1 MNKIKKGDDVIVIA
15 GKDKGKRGNVLRVL
29 NNGRVMVDGINI
41 VKKHVRPNP
50 QAGEQGGIV
59 EQEAAMDISNV
70 ALYDAASGK
79 ASRVG
84 IKVLEDGKKVR
95 VYRTSGE
102 MVDV

>member
-1 MNKIKKGDDVIVIA
+1 VIS

-29 NNGRVMVDGINI
+29 NNGRVLVDGVNI

-50 QAGEQGGIV
+50 QAGETGGIV
-59 EQEAAMDISNV
+59 EQEAALDISNI
-70 ALYDAASGK
+70 ALYDSASGK

-84 IKVLEDGKKVR
+84 IKTLEDGKKVR
-95 VYRTSGE
+95 IYKTSGE